1 MSAAKRNKVYLEII
15 RIFAIFL
22 VVINHTCAF
31 SFPKV
36 EGVGDVW
43 YWSQL
48 LFDEIVKMAVPLFFM
63 VSGALLLPKDESI
76 AELYKKR
83 VLRFGMVFFFIVTIQ
98 YAVYAIQHSGT
109 FVEYL
114 SCLYLGSG
122 VNEFYALW
130 FLKAYLGILIML
142 PILRIMARGM
152 KSVHFAY
159 MLVVQIVVCCCI
171 PVVLLFA
178 GKYYGC
184 CFINQWLP
192 FRAESQTLPFSYGYC
207 IFYML
212 LGYFVEQKQDVVA
225 KIRLRWWCAAG
236 VMSLLMG
243 LVCMIC
249 AFMVNPDMEVRQ
261 SVVFL
266 ASFLP
271 VPCIAFYQTVRVLSR
286 HVQVESL
293 YAKVLAL
300 LGAASFTVMLF
311 ENLFR
316 INLSPMIKDMI
327 EPSDGYWL
335 SGVVLSVVV
344 TMSAMLLGIILKQIP
359 GIRRLI

>member
-1 MSAAKRNKVYLEII
+1 MSAAKRNKIYLEII
-15 RIFAIFL
+15 RILAIFL

-31 SFPKV
+31 SFPNV

-83 VLRFGMVFFFIVTIQ
+83 VLRFGVVFFIIVTLQ
-98 YAVYAIQHSGT
+98 YAVYTIQHGGKFS
-109 FVEYL
+109 EYL
-114 SCLYLGSG
+114 SCLYFGSEVNG
-122 VNEFYALW
+122 VHALW

-152 KSVHFAY
+152 QSVHFAY
-159 MLVVQIVVCCCI
+159 MLIVQIVVCSCI

-178 GKYYGC
+178 GEYSGY

-192 FRAESQTLPFSYGYC
+192 FRAENQTLPFSYGYC

-236 VMSLLMG
+236 VMSLLIG
-243 LVCMIC
+243 LGCMIG
-249 AFMVNPDMEVRQ
+249 AFNVNSDMEVRQ
-261 SVVFL
+261 SVIFL
-266 ASFLP
+266 TSFLP

-293 YAKVLAL
+293 YAKVLAM

-316 INLSPMIKDMI
+316 INFLPMIKDMI
-327 EPSDGYWL
+327 EPSLGHRL
-335 SGVVLSVVV
+335 SGVVLSVMV